1 MEIKGKLLLETA
13 VYGMLAVIYT
23 SLFFFGALYPQF
35 GLPSQS
41 IACESETEE
50 EEEDSVKDTE
60 KSALRGEETE
70 SPDADEEETVVY
82 KSLFLERLKEWL

>member
-1 MEIKGKLLLETA
+1 MEIKGKLLRETA

-50 EEEDSVKDTE
+50 EDSVEDTE

>member
-1 MEIKGKLLLETA
+1 MEIKGKILLETA
-13 VYGMLAVIYT
+13 IYGMLAVIYT

-50 EEEDSVKDTE
+50 EDSVKDTGE
-60 KSALRGEETE
+60 SALSGEKTE

>member
-13 VYGMLAVIYT
+13 IYGMLAVIYT

-50 EEEDSVKDTE
+50 EDSVEDTE